1 MCCIDFHKQMLDN
14 KKHYMKN
21 DDNCK
26 DSLFLLYT
34 RPKPKSILETLLC
47 CCHFSFQEMQIELK
61 CQSHF
66 AFVLIKIADCFVVVV
81 VIVLRRGESVFP
93 VVLRVFV
100 VPFCWSP
107 SITEIS
113 LISSASFTGQEDD
126 SLR

>member
-14 KKHYMKN
+14 KKHYMKI

-61 CQSHF
+61 CQN
-66 AFVLIKIADCFVVVV
+66 LILPLF
-81 VIVLRRGESVFP
+81 
-93 VVLRVFV
+93 
-100 VPFCWSP
+100 
-107 SITEIS
+107 
-113 LISSASFTGQEDD
+113 
-126 SLR
+126 